1 MARPTGEQ
9 LDFAPLVR
17 IGTAPV
23 YKLGVHGNK
32 VDPEEEAAVVAA
44 FDLLAE
50 TGFTNFAP
58 GASRRTL
65 VVSLLETED
74 GTEIA
79 VAAG

>member
-17 IGTAPV
+17 INTAPV

-32 VDPEEEAAVVAA
+32 VDPEEEAAVKAA
-44 FDLLAE
+44 FDLIAK
-50 TGFTNFAP
+50 TGFTNFGP
-58 GASRRTL
+58 GPRRTL
-65 VVSLLETED
+65 VVSLLETDD